1 MKHLPFE
8 NFEIHTNLSSD
19 EVFYRLRAATD
30 KERNWWILANKPFW
44 GQVYRHNFKI
54 RRYRGWWRNFTL
66 VVLGEIQSEDL
77 GCCLQIRIRLSWFGY
92 LVDALILGFIWLS
105 FFMGNA
111 NLVVQKI
118 QTGSWQVES
127 LGEWLLSLLLF
138 IIFFAF
144 MYLMSVGTFK
154 YEALYVKEYLLKLSA
169 TAEESII
176 YRDTILGITESQI
189 IKALVIIPVIISIG
203 WMIYELLF

>member
-66 VVLGEIQSEDL
+66 VVLGETQSEDL

-105 FFMGNA
+105 FLMGNA

-144 MYLMSVGTFK
+144 MYLISVGTFK
-154 YEALYVKEYLLKLSA
+154 YESLYVKEYLLKLSA
-169 TAEESII
+169 TSEESII

-189 IKALVIIPVIISIG
+189 IKALFIIPIVISLG
-203 WMIYELLF
+203 WMIYKLLF